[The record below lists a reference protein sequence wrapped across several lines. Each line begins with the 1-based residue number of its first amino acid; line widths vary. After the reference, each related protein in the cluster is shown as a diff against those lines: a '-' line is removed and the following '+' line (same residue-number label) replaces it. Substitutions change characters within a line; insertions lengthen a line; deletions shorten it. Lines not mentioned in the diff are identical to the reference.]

1 VRRSSET
8 VASLRE
14 RVSGLEARLN
24 ELTLET
30 AALLDSDELE
40 RESALVTTSGVIEA
54 KLSRAREKLF
64 QAEGALSAQLA
75 GVKGEFGRLH
85 LIFKL
90 WRVEIEKRKLSAEM
104 VSGCPNLSLEHVC
117 LHLKVIAGLRELE
130 ITAQEPE
137 GLVRQAEGLLEAI
150 QRESEFVVPPASGSA
165 SESVAAAPAP
175 ESWCGPWDDG
185 TVDIQAEIRALPPRV
200 RTRIL
205 TGQR

>member
-1 VRRSSET
+1 MATRDKNKEGSGTLEEGARKPQVSDRLSGYREQLELVRRSSET

-24 ELTLET
+24 ELTLEI

-90 WRVEIEKRKLSAEM
+90 CAR
-104 VSGCPNLSLEHVC
+104 
-117 LHLKVIAGLRELE
+117 
-130 ITAQEPE
+130 
-137 GLVRQAEGLLEAI
+137 
-150 QRESEFVVPPASGSA
+150 
-165 SESVAAAPAP
+165 
-175 ESWCGPWDDG
+175 
-185 TVDIQAEIRALPPRV
+185 
-200 RTRIL
+200 
-205 TGQR
+205 